1 MKKSLLPLAAA
12 LLIFGCGGGET
23 VTMVRLVDVF
33 DQDGVEGAL
42 DDSDQ
47 AQPQA
52 LWDFAQPGDD
62 ATLGWMAGPG
72 VADLRVVDGKL
83 TGRATNDFPIIY
95 IDRPETADAADVFHS
110 LKVSANVSDG
120 AEIRAHLV
128 NDDEPELEKLRTVGN
143 NTWRME
149 ARLSGDEIQSVTL
162 SSPLHQ
168 PYSKVKMILL
178 RPADS
183 AGATFE
189 IESIRM
195 LSHREHLASIPSG
208 IGWHGLDEVYRETL
222 VSRSPESFTLDVD
235 VPADSWFDLHLGTV
249 EDAPVT
255 FVVEDVTGAEPSPLL
270 RRTITTKDRW
280 EDASIELTGLS
291 GARRLRFSLDVDDE
305 RILGYWGSPAIR
317 VHGAVPAA
325 PEQEAAALIG
335 SPEPPRRVLLI
346 MMDTLRKDHTSLY
359 GYERDTTPT
368 LAKMASEGV
377 LFLDN
382 ISQATWTKVAMPSVM
397 TSLYPQS
404 HRVHDIPDMLPAAA
418 ETLAEVYRAAGY
430 ATASFCANSFTGR
443 ATSLHQGF
451 EEVHESDSLHIEG
464 TKSARP
470 VVDHATQ
477 WIERHADTP
486 SFMFMHFY
494 DPHSKFE
501 PRAPYNTMW
510 SDPEGKEEHQE
521 QRKKA
526 LDYVKSIGESRQFN
540 ELPQAGDLEA
550 TGTDVKAWMDYEMG
564 WYDGSI
570 LGMDTELARLLERL
584 DSLGLSEDTLI
595 AFVTDHGEELH
606 EHGRMGHS
614 MQAYGEV
621 TNVTMMLHRPGSL
634 PEGVRVEETTR
645 SIDLM
650 PTLLNLSGL
659 PVPEGAQGRGT
670 LPLIAAYQNAS
681 GEEARAAASELGWET
696 RPAVTEEHKRPR
708 KKEFLSEAEAYQ
720 EANDNES
727 YTIVF
732 KGWKLIHNVQAND
745 GRPEYELYDHAND
758 PLDAK
763 EVAEAHPDK
772 VEELKTELGYWRR
785 EVTDAALSK
794 DSTDGMSSEE
804 LEKLRSLGYIQ

>member
-1 MKKSLLPLAAA
+1 MNKYLLPLAAS
-12 LLIFGCGGGET
+12 LLMFNCGGGDA

-33 DQDGVEGAL
+33 DQEAVEGTV
-42 DDSDQ
+42 DS
-47 AQPQA
+47 AEVEPQA
-52 LWDFAQPGDD
+52 LWNFAEPGVHE
-62 ATLGWMAGPG
+62 TLGWQAGPG
-72 VADLRVVDGKL
+72 VADLRIVDGKL

-95 IDRPETADAADVFHS
+95 AARPDTADAADVFHS
-110 LKVSANVSDG
+110 LKVSANVSGG
-120 AEIRAHLV
+120 AEIRAQLV
-128 NDDEPELEKLRTVGN
+128 NDDEPELEKLRTVAN
-143 NTWRME
+143 DRWRME
-149 ARLSGDEIQSVTL
+149 ARLGGDEIQSVTL

-178 RPADS
+178 RPADTT
-183 AGATFE
+183 GATFE
-189 IESIRM
+189 IESVRM

-222 VSRSPESFTLDVD
+222 VSRSPESFALDVD
-235 VPADSWFDLHLGTV
+235 VPAGAWLDLHLGTV

-255 FVVEDVTGAEPSPLL
+255 FVIDDVTGGSQTSLL
-270 RRTITTKDRW
+270 RRTLTTKDRW
-280 EDASIELTGLS
+280 EESPVDLAGLA
-291 GARRLRFSLDVDDE
+291 GTRRLRFSLDVEDE
-305 RILGYWGSPAIR
+305 RMVGYWGSPAVR
-317 VHGAVPAA
+317 VHGAVPASPA
-325 PEQEAAALIG
+325 MQAAAVIG
-335 SPEPPRRVLLI
+335 SPEPPRHVILI

-368 LAKMASEGV
+368 LSKMASEGV

-404 HRVHDIPDMLPAAA
+404 HRVQDIPDVLPAAA

-430 ATASFCANSFTGR
+430 ATASFCSNAFTGR

-451 EEVHESDSLHIEG
+451 EEVHESGSLHNDG
-464 TKSARP
+464 TKSSRP
-470 VVDHATQ
+470 VVDRASH
-477 WIERHADTP
+477 WIENHSDTP

-510 SDPEGKEEHQE
+510 ADPEAKEEHEE

-526 LDYVKSIGESRQFN
+526 LEYAKSKGETRQFN
-540 ELPQAGDLEA
+540 ELPRAEDLEA
-550 TGTDVKAWMDYEMG
+550 TGTNVQAWMDYEMG

-570 LGMDTELARLLERL
+570 RGMDAELARLLERL
-584 DSLGLSEDTLI
+584 NSLGLADDTLI

-606 EHGRMGHS
+606 EHGRMGHG

-621 TNVTMMLHRPGSL
+621 ANVTMMLHRPGAL
-634 PEGVRVEETTR
+634 PQGVRVEETTR

-659 PVPEGAQGRGT
+659 AVPEVAQGRST

-681 GEEARAAASELGWET
+681 GDEARAAAAELGWEI

-708 KKEFLSEAEAYQ
+708 KKEFLTETEKY
-720 EANDNES
+720 EDENDNES
-727 YTIVF
+727 YAIVF
-732 KGWKLIHNVQAND
+732 EGWKLIHNVQASD
-745 GRPEYELYDHAND
+745 RPEYELFDHAND

-763 EVAEAHPDK
+763 DVAEVNPDT
-772 VEELKTELGYWRR
+772 VEKLKTELGYWRR

-794 DSTDGMSSEE
+794 DSTEGMSSEE